1 MTMITPSYL
10 GETIEYSSLHAC
22 RSTLEDPTPGIDAL
36 KYAKPASSSSPSN
49 ESFTVKI
56 RYKRADGDTSRRL
69 EYGVVDDGR
78 SFAQA
83 SDDLKFASAVAG
95 FGMLLRD
102 SADKGSLTYPGILE
116 IAESTLSKD
125 SSGYRQEF
133 VAAVRQAQAL
143 TRR

>member
-1 MTMITPSYL
+1 
-10 GETIEYSSLHAC
+10 
-22 RSTLEDPTPGIDAL
+22 
-36 KYAKPASSSSPSN
+36 
-49 ESFTVKI
+49 
-56 RYKRADGDTSRRL
+56 
-69 EYGVVDDGR
+69 VVDQGR

-102 SADKGSLTYPGILE
+102 SALKGSVTYPGVLE
-116 IAESTLSKD
+116 IAGSTLSKD

-143 TRR
+143 SGRD